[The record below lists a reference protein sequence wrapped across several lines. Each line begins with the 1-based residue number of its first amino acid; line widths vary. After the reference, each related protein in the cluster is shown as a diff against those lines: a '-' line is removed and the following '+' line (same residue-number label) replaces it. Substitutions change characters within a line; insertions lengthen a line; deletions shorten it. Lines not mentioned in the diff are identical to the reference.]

1 MSDHVSKEGTL
12 TVSPD
17 TLGVTVGLPFDPFW
31 VSGEFERD
39 RMLYEASDVTPTL
52 RSNRAPSPRPN
63 RFRRSGT
70 HASGASR
77 APASVSDPPVTAG
90 HRDSDSRR
98 R

>member
-31 VSGEFERD
+31 VSAEFERD
-39 RMLYEASDVTPTL
+39 RMLYEASGVDPDTSVEQGAVAPPQSL
-52 RSNRAPSPRPN
+52 PAEWDAPPARA
-63 RFRRSGT
+63 
-70 HASGASR
+70 R
-77 APASVSDPPVTAG
+77 APASVLDPPVTAG